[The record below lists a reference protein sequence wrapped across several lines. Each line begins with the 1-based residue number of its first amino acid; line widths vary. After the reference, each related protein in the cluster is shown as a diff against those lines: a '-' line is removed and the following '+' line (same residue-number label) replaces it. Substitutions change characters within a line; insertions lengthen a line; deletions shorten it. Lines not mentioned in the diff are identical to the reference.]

1 MLNTGEQNNPDL
13 YINYINYQDIS
24 GNTALHLSS
33 IIGNYKCS
41 DFLIENHASIE
52 IDNMEGWRPRELN

>member
-1 MLNTGEQNNPDL
+1 M
-13 YINYINYQDIS
+13 S

-33 IIGNYKCS
+33 IGGHYKCS